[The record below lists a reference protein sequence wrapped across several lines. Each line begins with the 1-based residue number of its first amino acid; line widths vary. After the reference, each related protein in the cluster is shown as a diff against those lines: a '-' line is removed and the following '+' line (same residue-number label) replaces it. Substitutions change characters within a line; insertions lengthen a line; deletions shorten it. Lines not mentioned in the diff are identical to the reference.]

1 VAKSQTRLRRRTASP
16 GKLRLA
22 DDATTARE
30 RSVVPVGRDQPSPR
44 GSEVMRL
51 VAEVEALKAELE
63 TARARMRELEIRA
76 DVDPLLDIFNRRGFE
91 RELTRALAYVKRYST
106 SAALLYLD
114 LDGFKPINDRF
125 GHAAGDAVLRQIA
138 AALTRHVRASDIVA
152 RIGGDEFAMLLW
164 NLSEEHA
171 ARKAEALETLI
182 AGTGIQIDADELRVG
197 ASVGVAMLTPLD
209 GAPQVMARADQA
221 MYARKAARGSG
232 RSS

>member
-1 VAKSQTRLRRRTASP
+1 LRRRTASP
-16 GKLRLA
+16 GKLKLA
-22 DDATTARE
+22 SDTTTTRE
-30 RSVVPVGRDQPSPR
+30 RSVVGQGPDRPAPR
-44 GSEVMRL
+44 GSDVMRL

-63 TARARMRELEIRA
+63 AARAKMRELEIRA

-91 RELTRALAYVKRYST
+91 RELARALAYVKRYGA

-125 GHAAGDAVLRQIA
+125 GHAAGDAVLRHVA
-138 AALTRHVRASDIVA
+138 ATLTRHVRASDIVA

-182 AGTGIQIDADELRVG
+182 DGTGVRVDTDELRVG
-197 ASVGVAMLTPLD
+197 ASIGVAMLAPLD
-209 GAPQVMARADQA
+209 SPPHLMARADQA
-221 MYARKAARGSG
+221 MYARKAARGGG
-232 RSS
+232 RSR